1 MAAKKYIF
9 GGIRT
14 NHHKLDLSVGIRR
27 IGHVTGNLTRDQTAE
42 TFRSESEMEKKNQLS
57 PEKLVLHSNNKKV
70 GGPGFNGRR
79 VFGSLLPIPIIMIF
93 LFYSL

>member
-1 MAAKKYIF
+1 M
-9 GGIRT
+9 
-14 NHHKLDLSVGIRR
+14 
-27 IGHVTGNLTRDQTAE
+27 TGNLTRDQTAE

-79 VFGSLLPIPIIMIF
+79 VFGLLFPIPIPIIMIF
-93 LFYSL
+93 ILLSVV